1 MQSIFHVFLSKK
13 YIIDHTLIM
22 LLKNVD
28 MMESL
33 SYEEVSIETLDH
45 QIRMLR
51 NKEVTLVKV
60 LEQN

>member
-1 MQSIFHVFLSKK
+1 MQSVFHVFLLKK
-13 YIIDHTLIM
+13 YIIDCTLIM

-28 MMESL
+28 VMESL
-33 SYEEVSIETLDH
+33 SYEEVSIKTLDH

-51 NKEVTLVKV
+51 NKEVTLVKA